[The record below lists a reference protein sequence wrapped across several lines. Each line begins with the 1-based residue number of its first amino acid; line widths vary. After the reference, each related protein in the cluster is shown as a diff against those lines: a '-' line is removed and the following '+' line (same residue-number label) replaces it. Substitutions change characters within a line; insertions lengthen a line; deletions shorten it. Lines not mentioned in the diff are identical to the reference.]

1 MDMRADLNSL
11 EHYVIGS
18 YIQPVLDAY
27 LHQGGRLSALAD
39 SMGIADL
46 CFFHPPEKIALEQ
59 YLQLLLAAS
68 DLVNDPYLGIKI
80 GQYAGLASFDVL
92 GQALENTQKNAS
104 TLAQA
109 LQQVMVLERLVHR
122 LGDSRIEI
130 AGNNVRL
137 IWRARFQQHKA
148 ARLVSESVLSGII
161 QLAQKLTGRLIP
173 VLDVSFVHRQP
184 ADNNAQYYQQAFRA
198 QCRFDQGYNSLLFAA
213 DVLAWPLQKPVDAE
227 VAVIAEKTILQQVI
241 EQLEQSLASTP
252 KLSQIAAI
260 LGLSE
265 RNLQRKLK
273 VEGHGF
279 QQLLAQVRLQQACD
293 YLQYSNLSIL
303 HISQLL
309 GFKEQSSFN
318 YFFLQQVG
326 VSPLGYKADKNS

>member
-1 MDMRADLNSL
+1 MKTKADLSTL

-27 LHQGGRLSALAD
+27 LYQGGRLSVLAD
-39 SMGIADL
+39 SMSVADSW
-46 CFFHPPEKIALEQ
+46 FFHPPKKIAIEQ
-59 YLQLLLAAS
+59 YFQLLLAAS

-92 GQALENTQKNAS
+92 GQALENTQRSAS

-122 LGDSRIEI
+122 LGDSRIEVE
-130 AGNNVRL
+130 GNNVRL

-173 VLDVSFVHRQP
+173 VLDVSFVHRQSVEHS
-184 ADNNAQYYQQAFRA
+184 AQYYQQAFRA

-213 DVLAWPLQKPVDAE
+213 DVLAWPLTKPVDA
-227 VAVIAEKTILQQVI
+227 AITVIEGNNILQQVI
-241 EQLEQSLASTP
+241 EQLEQSLMSTP

-265 RNLQRKLK
+265 RSLQRKLK
-273 VEGHGF
+273 AEGRSF
-279 QQLLAQVRLQQACD
+279 QQLLGQVRLQQACD

-326 VSPLGYKADKNS
+326 VSPLRYKAGKKS